1 MEKKL
6 HGADIVID
14 SLRKHGVNLVF
25 GIPGAKIDR
34 LFEGLDGQ
42 DSEDAP
48 KLIVTRHEQNAAF
61 MAQAYG
67 RLTGKTGVAIT
78 TSGPGVGNLVT
89 GIMTANAEGDPM
101 LAIGGQVQRKDL
113 HRATH
118 QSTPSTE
125 IMAPITQYS
134 AEIQDPNNIS
144 EIMANAFEASQDA
157 RKGAAFVSL
166 PQDVDDAE
174 VTEKPLPIYETPK
187 MGPADPN
194 DLQKLVELIK
204 NSKMPVI
211 LVGQRGA
218 DEEITTAL
226 RKLLSDYSLPV
237 VETYQAAG
245 VVSRDLEQQ
254 SYFGRIGLF
263 RNQVGDQLLQQ
274 SDLVIAVGYDPIEY
288 EPRNW
293 NKEGNL
299 RIVNLDTLPAQ
310 IDNHYTPIMQLVG
323 NITTSLTELDKLLKG
338 YEYPL
343 AATEQLA
350 KYKQE
355 LDQDKKIQV
364 PASNDA
370 SHPLAVVHAIQ
381 ENVTDDMHVALD
393 VGSHYIWMA
402 RHFRCYQPRHLLIS
416 NGMQTLGVGLPW
428 AMVAAMLYPE
438 HKSVAVC
445 GDGGFLFSGA
455 ELATAVQHH
464 LNVVTIVWNDGGHYD
479 MVKFQEEM
487 KYSQA
492 AGVKFGNVDIVKYA
506 ESFGATGLRV
516 NEPADLTKVISQA
529 FNIDGPVVVDV
540 PVDYSN
546 NKELAANLIDS
557 QLGSEGNK
565 DYDNII

>member
-6 HGADIVID
+6 YGADVVID
-14 SLRKHGVNLVF
+14 SLKKHGINLVF

-42 DSEDAP
+42 NSEDAP

-67 RLTGKTGVAIT
+67 RLTRKTGVAIA
-78 TSGPGVGNLVT
+78 TSGPGVGNLAT

-118 QSTPSTE
+118 QSTLSTE

-323 NITTSLTELDKLLKG
+323 NIATSLTELDKLLKG
-338 YEYPL
+338 YEYPV
-343 AATEQLA
+343 AATEQLT

-487 KYSQA
+487 KYPQA

-516 NEPADLTKVISQA
+516 NKPADLTKVLSQA

-557 QLGSEGNK
+557 QLG
-565 DYDNII
+565 

>member
-6 HGADIVID
+6 YGADVVID
-14 SLRKHGVNLVF
+14 SLKKHGVNLVF

-34 LFEGLDGQ
+34 LFEGLEGQ

-48 KLIVTRHEQNAAF
+48 KLIVTRHEQNATF

-67 RLTGKTGVAIT
+67 RLTGKTGVAIA
-78 TSGPGVGNLVT
+78 TSGPGVGNLAT

-101 LAIGGQVQRKDL
+101 LAMGGQVQRKDL

-204 NSKMPVI
+204 NSKIPVI

-323 NITTSLTELDKLLKG
+323 NIATSLTELDKLLKE
-338 YEYPL
+338 YEYHV

-364 PASNDA
+364 PTSNDA

-455 ELATAVQHH
+455 ELATAVQYH

-487 KYSQA
+487 KYPQA

-516 NEPADLTKVISQA
+516 NKPADLTKVLSRA

-557 QLGSEGNK
+557 QLG
-565 DYDNII
+565 

>member
-6 HGADIVID
+6 HGADIVIV

-67 RLTGKTGVAIT
+67 RLTGKTGVAIA
-78 TSGPGVGNLVT
+78 TSGPGVGNLAT

-118 QSTPSTE
+118 QSTLSTE

-323 NITTSLTELDKLLKG
+323 NIATSLTGLDKLLKG
-338 YEYPL
+338 YEYPV

-364 PASNDA
+364 PTSNDA

-516 NEPADLTKVISQA
+516 NKPADLTKVLSQA

-557 QLGSEGNK
+557 QLG
-565 DYDNII
+565 

>member
-1 MEKKL
+1 
-6 HGADIVID
+6 
-14 SLRKHGVNLVF
+14 
-25 GIPGAKIDR
+25 
-34 LFEGLDGQ
+34 
-42 DSEDAP
+42 
-48 KLIVTRHEQNAAF
+48 
-61 MAQAYG
+61 
-67 RLTGKTGVAIT
+67 
-78 TSGPGVGNLVT
+78 
-89 GIMTANAEGDPM
+89 
-101 LAIGGQVQRKDL
+101 
-113 HRATH
+113 
-118 QSTPSTE
+118 
-125 IMAPITQYS
+125 
-134 AEIQDPNNIS
+134 
-144 EIMANAFEASQDA
+144 
-157 RKGAAFVSL
+157 
-166 PQDVDDAE
+166 
-174 VTEKPLPIYETPK
+174 
-187 MGPADPN
+187 
-194 DLQKLVELIK
+194 
-204 NSKMPVI
+204 
-211 LVGQRGA
+211 
-218 DEEITTAL
+218 
-226 RKLLSDYSLPV
+226 
-237 VETYQAAG
+237 
-245 VVSRDLEQQ
+245 
-254 SYFGRIGLF
+254 
-263 RNQVGDQLLQQ
+263 
-274 SDLVIAVGYDPIEY
+274 
-288 EPRNW
+288 
-293 NKEGNL
+293 
-299 RIVNLDTLPAQ
+299 
-310 IDNHYTPIMQLVG
+310 MQLVG

-338 YEYPL
+338 YEYPV

-479 MVKFQEEM
+479 MVRFQEEM

-516 NEPADLTKVISQA
+516 NKPADLTKVLSQA

-557 QLGSEGNK
+557 QLG
-565 DYDNII
+565 

>member
-218 DEEITTAL
+218 DEKITTAL

-274 SDLVIAVGYDPIEY
+274 SDLVITVGYDPIEY

-310 IDNHYTPIMQLVG
+310 IDNHFTPIMQLVG
-323 NITTSLTELDKLLKG
+323 NIATSLTELDKLLKG
-338 YEYPL
+338 YEYPV

-355 LDQDKKIQV
+355 LDQDKKIQI
-364 PASNDA
+364 PANDDA

-455 ELATAVQHH
+455 ELATAVQYH
-464 LNVVTIVWNDGGHYD
+464 LNVVTIVWNDGGYYD

-487 KYSQA
+487 KYPQA

-557 QLGSEGNK
+557 QLG
-565 DYDNII
+565 

>member
-6 HGADIVID
+6 YGANVVID
-14 SLRKHGVNLVF
+14 SLRKHGINLVF

-34 LFEGLDGQ
+34 LFEGLNGQ

-67 RLTGKTGVAIT
+67 RLTGKTGVAIA
-78 TSGPGVGNLVT
+78 TSGPGVGNLAT

-194 DLQKLVELIK
+194 DLQKLIELVK

-323 NITTSLTELDKLLKG
+323 NIATSLTELDKLLKG
-338 YEYPL
+338 YEYPV

-364 PASNDA
+364 PASNNA

-487 KYSQA
+487 KYPQA

-516 NEPADLTKVISQA
+516 NKPADLTKVLSQA

-557 QLGSEGNK
+557 QLG
-565 DYDNII
+565 

>member
-1 MEKKL
+1 MEEKL
-6 HGADIVID
+6 HGADVVID

-78 TSGPGVGNLVT
+78 TSGPGVGNLAT

-113 HRATH
+113 YRATH

-226 RKLLSDYSLPV
+226 RKLLSDYLLPV

-323 NITTSLTELDKLLKG
+323 NIAISLTELDKLLKG
-338 YEYPL
+338 YE
-343 AATEQLA
+343 
-350 KYKQE
+350 
-355 LDQDKKIQV
+355 
-364 PASNDA
+364 
-370 SHPLAVVHAIQ
+370 
-381 ENVTDDMHVALD
+381 
-393 VGSHYIWMA
+393 
-402 RHFRCYQPRHLLIS
+402 
-416 NGMQTLGVGLPW
+416 
-428 AMVAAMLYPE
+428 
-438 HKSVAVC
+438 
-445 GDGGFLFSGA
+445 
-455 ELATAVQHH
+455 
-464 LNVVTIVWNDGGHYD
+464 
-479 MVKFQEEM
+479 
-487 KYSQA
+487 
-492 AGVKFGNVDIVKYA
+492 
-506 ESFGATGLRV
+506 
-516 NEPADLTKVISQA
+516 
-529 FNIDGPVVVDV
+529 
-540 PVDYSN
+540 
-546 NKELAANLIDS
+546 
-557 QLGSEGNK
+557 
-565 DYDNII
+565 

>member
-1 MEKKL
+1 MEKKIY
-6 HGADIVID
+6 GADVVID
-14 SLRKHGVNLVF
+14 SLRKHGVDLVF

-34 LFEGLDGQ
+34 LFEALDGK
-42 DSEDAP
+42 DSDDAP

-78 TSGPGVGNLVT
+78 TSGPGVGNLTT
-89 GIMTANAEGDPM
+89 GIMTANAEGDPI

-144 EIMANAFEASQDA
+144 EIMANAFEASQDS

-174 VTEKPLPIYETPK
+174 VTEQPLPIYETPK

-204 NSKMPVI
+204 HSQMPVI

-226 RKLLSDYSLPV
+226 RQLLSDYSLPV

-254 SYFGRIGLF
+254 SYFGRVGLF
-263 RNQVGDQLLQQ
+263 RNQIGDQLLQQ
-274 SDLVIAVGYDPIEY
+274 SDLVITVGYDPIEY

-293 NKEGNL
+293 NKEDKL

-310 IDNHYTPIMQLVG
+310 IDNHFTPIMQLVG
-323 NITTSLTELDKLLKG
+323 NLATSLTELDHLLKG
-338 YEYPL
+338 YKYPQGAAKQL
-343 AATEQLA
+343 AA
-350 KYKQE
+350 YKKQ
-355 LDQDKKIQV
+355 LDQDKKLQA
-364 PASNDA
+364 PASNGA
-370 SHPLAVVHAIQ
+370 SHPLAVVQAIQ
-381 ENVTDDMHVALD
+381 ENVTDDMRVALD

-438 HKSVAVC
+438 HKAVAVC
-445 GDGGFLFSGA
+445 GDGGFLFSAA

-487 KYSQA
+487 KYPQA
-492 AGVKFGNVDIVKYA
+492 AGIKFGDVDIVKYA

-516 NEPADLTKVISQA
+516 DKPADLNRVLKQA
-529 FNIDGPVVVDV
+529 FSIDGPVVVDV

-557 QLGSEGNK
+557 QLG
-565 DYDNII
+565 

>member
-6 HGADIVID
+6 YGADVVID
-14 SLRKHGVNLVF
+14 SLRKHGINLVF

-67 RLTGKTGVAIT
+67 RLTGKTGVAIA
-78 TSGPGVGNLVT
+78 TSGPGVGNLAT

-194 DLQKLVELIK
+194 DLQKLIELVK

-506 ESFGATGLRV
+506 ESFGATGLRI
-516 NEPADLTKVISQA
+516 NKPADLTKVLSQA

-557 QLGSEGNK
+557 QLG
-565 DYDNII
+565 

>member
-6 HGADIVID
+6 YGADVVID
-14 SLRKHGVNLVF
+14 SLKKHGINLVF

-48 KLIVTRHEQNAAF
+48 KLIVTRHEQNATF

-67 RLTGKTGVAIT
+67 RLTGKTGVAIA
-78 TSGPGVGNLVT
+78 TSGPGVGNLAT

-218 DEEITTAL
+218 DEKITTAL

-338 YEYPL
+338 YEYPV

-364 PASNDA
+364 PTSNDA

-516 NEPADLTKVISQA
+516 NKPADLTKVLSQA

-557 QLGSEGNK
+557 QLG
-565 DYDNII
+565 

>member
-42 DSEDAP
+42 NSEDAP

-67 RLTGKTGVAIT
+67 RLTGKTGVAIA
-78 TSGPGVGNLVT
+78 TSGPGVGNLAT

-174 VTEKPLPIYETPK
+174 VAEKPLPIYETPK

-218 DEEITTAL
+218 DEEITVAL

-323 NITTSLTELDKLLKG
+323 NIATSLTELDKLLKG
-338 YEYPL
+338 YEYPV

-364 PASNDA
+364 PASDDA

-438 HKSVAVC
+438 HKSVAIC

-487 KYSQA
+487 KYPQA
-492 AGVKFGNVDIVKYA
+492 AGVKFGDVDIVKYA

-516 NEPADLTKVISQA
+516 NKPADLTKVISRA

-540 PVDYSN
+540 PVDYST

-557 QLGSEGNK
+557 QLG
-565 DYDNII
+565 

>member
-67 RLTGKTGVAIT
+67 RLTGKTGVAIA
-78 TSGPGVGNLVT
+78 TSGPGVGNLAT

-194 DLQKLVELIK
+194 DLQKLIELVK

-288 EPRNW
+288 ETRNW

-323 NITTSLTELDKLLKG
+323 NIATSLTELDKLLKG
-338 YEYPL
+338 YEYPV
-343 AATEQLA
+343 AATEQLV

-364 PASNDA
+364 PASNNA

-487 KYSQA
+487 KYPQA

-516 NEPADLTKVISQA
+516 NKPADLTKVLSQA

-557 QLGSEGNK
+557 QLG
-565 DYDNII
+565 

>member
-1 MEKKL
+1 MEEKL

-78 TSGPGVGNLVT
+78 TSGPGVGNLAT

-438 HKSVAVC
+438 YKSVAVC

-516 NEPADLTKVISQA
+516 NKPADLTKVLSQA

-557 QLGSEGNK
+557 QLG
-565 DYDNII
+565 

>member
-194 DLQKLVELIK
+194 DLQKLIELVK

-288 EPRNW
+288 ETRNW

-323 NITTSLTELDKLLKG
+323 NIATSLTELDKLLKG
-338 YEYPL
+338 YEYPV
-343 AATEQLA
+343 AATEQLV

-364 PASNDA
+364 PASNNA

-455 ELATAVQHH
+455 ELATAVQYH
-464 LNVVTIVWNDGGHYD
+464 LNVVTIVWNDGGYYD

-487 KYSQA
+487 KYPQA

-557 QLGSEGNK
+557 QLG
-565 DYDNII
+565 

>member
-6 HGADIVID
+6 YGADVVID
-14 SLRKHGVNLVF
+14 SLRKHGINLVF

-42 DSEDAP
+42 DSEGAP

-78 TSGPGVGNLVT
+78 TSGPGVGNLAT

-157 RKGAAFVSL
+157 HKGAAFVSL

-254 SYFGRIGLF
+254 SYFGRISLF

-338 YEYPL
+338 YEYPV

-479 MVKFQEEM
+479 MVRFQEEM

-516 NEPADLTKVISQA
+516 NKPADLTKVLSQA

-557 QLGSEGNK
+557 QLG
-565 DYDNII
+565 

>member
-6 HGADIVID
+6 YGADVVID
-14 SLRKHGVNLVF
+14 SLKKHGVNLVF

-67 RLTGKTGVAIT
+67 RLTGKTGVAIA
-78 TSGPGVGNLVT
+78 TSGPGVGNLAT

-118 QSTPSTE
+118 QSTLSTE

-323 NITTSLTELDKLLKG
+323 NIATSLTGLDKLLKG
-338 YEYPL
+338 YEYPV

-364 PASNDA
+364 PTSNDA

-428 AMVAAMLYPE
+428 ATVAAMLYPE

-487 KYSQA
+487 KYPQA
-492 AGVKFGNVDIVKYA
+492 AGVIFGNVDIVKYA

-516 NEPADLTKVISQA
+516 NKPADLTKVLSQA

-557 QLGSEGNK
+557 QLG
-565 DYDNII
+565 

>member
-6 HGADIVID
+6 YGADVVID
-14 SLRKHGVNLVF
+14 SLKKHGVNLVF

-67 RLTGKTGVAIT
+67 RLTGKTGVVIA
-78 TSGPGVGNLVT
+78 TSGPGVGNLAT

-218 DEEITTAL
+218 DEKITTAL

-323 NITTSLTELDKLLKG
+323 NIATSLTELDKLLKG
-338 YEYPL
+338 YEYPV

-364 PASNDA
+364 PTSNDA

-516 NEPADLTKVISQA
+516 NKPADLTKVISQA

-557 QLGSEGNK
+557 QLG
-565 DYDNII
+565 

>member
-6 HGADIVID
+6 RGADVVID
-14 SLRKHGVNLVF
+14 SLKKHGINLVF

-67 RLTGKTGVAIT
+67 RLTGKTGVAIA
-78 TSGPGVGNLVT
+78 TSGPGVGNLAT

-226 RKLLSDYSLPV
+226 RELLSDYSLPV

-323 NITTSLTELDKLLKG
+323 NIATSLTELDKLLKG
-338 YEYPL
+338 YEYPV
-343 AATEQLA
+343 AATEKLA

-381 ENVTDDMHVALD
+381 ENVNDDMHVALD

-487 KYSQA
+487 KYPQA

-516 NEPADLTKVISQA
+516 NKPADLTKVLSQA

-557 QLGSEGNK
+557 QLG
-565 DYDNII
+565 

>member
-1 MEKKL
+1 MEEKL

-78 TSGPGVGNLVT
+78 TSGPGVGNLAT

-516 NEPADLTKVISQA
+516 NKPADLTNVLSQA

-557 QLGSEGNK
+557 QLG
-565 DYDNII
+565 

>member
-6 HGADIVID
+6 YGADVVID
-14 SLRKHGVNLVF
+14 SLKKHGINLVF

-42 DSEDAP
+42 GSEDAP

-67 RLTGKTGVAIT
+67 RLTGKTGVAIA
-78 TSGPGVGNLVT
+78 TSGPGVGNLAT

-118 QSTPSTE
+118 QSTLSTE

-323 NITTSLTELDKLLKG
+323 NIATSLTELDKLLKG
-338 YEYPL
+338 YEYPV

-487 KYSQA
+487 KYPQA

-516 NEPADLTKVISQA
+516 NKPADLTKVLSQA

-557 QLGSEGNK
+557 QLG
-565 DYDNII
+565 

>member
-6 HGADIVID
+6 YGTDVVID
-14 SLRKHGVNLVF
+14 SLRKHGINLVF

-42 DSEDAP
+42 DSEGAP

-78 TSGPGVGNLVT
+78 TSGPGVGNLAT

-338 YEYPL
+338 YEYPV

-516 NEPADLTKVISQA
+516 NKPADLTKVLSQA

-557 QLGSEGNK
+557 QLG
-565 DYDNII
+565 

>member
-1 MEKKL
+1 MEEKL
-6 HGADIVID
+6 HGADVVID

-78 TSGPGVGNLVT
+78 TSGPGVGNLAT

-516 NEPADLTKVISQA
+516 NKPADLTKVISQA

-557 QLGSEGNK
+557 QLG
-565 DYDNII
+565 

>member
-6 HGADIVID
+6 YGADVVID
-14 SLRKHGVNLVF
+14 SLRKHGINLVF

-67 RLTGKTGVAIT
+67 RLTGKTGVAIA
-78 TSGPGVGNLVT
+78 TSGPGVGNLAT

-218 DEEITTAL
+218 DEEITIAL

-323 NITTSLTELDKLLKG
+323 NIATSLTELDKLLKG
-338 YEYPL
+338 YEYPV

-364 PASNDA
+364 PTSNDA

-428 AMVAAMLYPE
+428 AMVAAMLYPK

-455 ELATAVQHH
+455 ELATAVQYH

-487 KYSQA
+487 KYPQA

-516 NEPADLTKVISQA
+516 NKPADLAKVLSQA

-557 QLGSEGNK
+557 QLG
-565 DYDNII
+565 

>member
-6 HGADIVID
+6 FGADVVID
-14 SLRKHGVNLVF
+14 SLKKHGVNLVF

-67 RLTGKTGVAIT
+67 RLTGKTGVAIA
-78 TSGPGVGNLVT
+78 TSGPGVGNLAT

-118 QSTPSTE
+118 QSTLSTE

-323 NITTSLTELDKLLKG
+323 NIATSLTGLDKLLKG
-338 YEYPL
+338 YEYPV

-364 PASNDA
+364 PTSNDA

-428 AMVAAMLYPE
+428 ATVAAMLYPE

-487 KYSQA
+487 KYPQA

-516 NEPADLTKVISQA
+516 NKPADLTKVLSQA

-557 QLGSEGNK
+557 QLG
-565 DYDNII
+565 

>member
-274 SDLVIAVGYDPIEY
+274 SDLVITVGYDPIEY
-288 EPRNW
+288 EPQNW

-310 IDNHYTPIMQLVG
+310 IDNHFTPIMQLVG
-323 NITTSLTELDKLLKG
+323 NIATSLTELDKLLKG
-338 YEYPL
+338 YEYPV

-355 LDQDKKIQV
+355 LDQDKKIQI
-364 PASNDA
+364 PASDDA

-455 ELATAVQHH
+455 ELATAVQYH
-464 LNVVTIVWNDGGHYD
+464 LNVVTIVWNDGGYYD

-487 KYSQA
+487 KYPQA

-557 QLGSEGNK
+557 QLG
-565 DYDNII
+565 

>member
-218 DEEITTAL
+218 DEKITTAL

-274 SDLVIAVGYDPIEY
+274 SDLVITVGYDPIEY

-310 IDNHYTPIMQLVG
+310 IDNHFTPIMQLVG
-323 NITTSLTELDKLLKG
+323 NIATSLTELDKLLKG
-338 YEYPL
+338 YEYPV

-355 LDQDKKIQV
+355 LDQDKKIQI
-364 PASNDA
+364 PASDDA

-455 ELATAVQHH
+455 ELATAVQYH
-464 LNVVTIVWNDGGHYD
+464 LNVVTIVWNDGGYYD

-487 KYSQA
+487 KYPQA

-557 QLGSEGNK
+557 QLG
-565 DYDNII
+565 

>member
-67 RLTGKTGVAIT
+67 RLTGKTGVAIA
-78 TSGPGVGNLVT
+78 TSGPGVGNLAT

-118 QSTPSTE
+118 QSTLSTE

-323 NITTSLTELDKLLKG
+323 NIATSLTGLDKLLKG
-338 YEYPL
+338 YEYPV

-364 PASNDA
+364 PTSNDA

-428 AMVAAMLYPE
+428 VMVAAMLYPE

-516 NEPADLTKVISQA
+516 NKPADLTKVLSQA

-557 QLGSEGNK
+557 QLG
-565 DYDNII
+565 

>member
-6 HGADIVID
+6 YGADVVID
-14 SLRKHGVNLVF
+14 SLKKHGINLVF

-48 KLIVTRHEQNAAF
+48 KLIVTRHEQNATF

-67 RLTGKTGVAIT
+67 RLTGKTGVAIA

-89 GIMTANAEGDPM
+89 GIMTANAEGDSM

-218 DEEITTAL
+218 DEKITTAL

-323 NITTSLTELDKLLKG
+323 NIATSLTELDKLLKG
-338 YEYPL
+338 YEYPV

-364 PASNDA
+364 PTSNDA

-487 KYSQA
+487 KYPQA
-492 AGVKFGNVDIVKYA
+492 AGVKFGNVDIIKYA

-516 NEPADLTKVISQA
+516 NKPADLTKVLSQA

-557 QLGSEGNK
+557 QLG
-565 DYDNII
+565 

>member
-6 HGADIVID
+6 YGADVVID
-14 SLRKHGVNLVF
+14 SLKKHGINLVF

-48 KLIVTRHEQNAAF
+48 KLIVTRHEQNATF

-67 RLTGKTGVAIT
+67 RLTGKTGVAIA

-89 GIMTANAEGDPM
+89 GIMTANAEGDSM

-218 DEEITTAL
+218 DEKITTAL

-323 NITTSLTELDKLLKG
+323 NIATSLTELDKLLKG
-338 YEYPL
+338 YEYPV

-364 PASNDA
+364 PTSNDA

-487 KYSQA
+487 KYPQA

-516 NEPADLTKVISQA
+516 NKPADLTKVLSQA

-557 QLGSEGNK
+557 QLG
-565 DYDNII
+565 

>member
-67 RLTGKTGVAIT
+67 RLTGKTGVAIA
-78 TSGPGVGNLVT
+78 TSGPGVGKFTT

-118 QSTPSTE
+118 QSTLSTE

-323 NITTSLTELDKLLKG
+323 NIATSLTGLDKLLKG
-338 YEYPL
+338 YEYPV

-364 PASNDA
+364 PTSNDA

-516 NEPADLTKVISQA
+516 NKPADLTKVLSQA

-557 QLGSEGNK
+557 QLG
-565 DYDNII
+565 

>member
-6 HGADIVID
+6 YGADVVID
-14 SLRKHGVNLVF
+14 SLKKHGVNLVF

-67 RLTGKTGVAIT
+67 RLTGKTGVAIA
-78 TSGPGVGNLVT
+78 TSGPGVGNLAT

-118 QSTPSTE
+118 QSTLSTE

-204 NSKMPVI
+204 TSKMPVI

-323 NITTSLTELDKLLKG
+323 NIATSLTGLDKLLKG
-338 YEYPL
+338 YEYPV

-364 PASNDA
+364 PTSNDA

-428 AMVAAMLYPE
+428 ATVAAMLYPE

-487 KYSQA
+487 KYPQA

-516 NEPADLTKVISQA
+516 NKPADLTKVLSQA

-557 QLGSEGNK
+557 QLG
-565 DYDNII
+565 

>member
-6 HGADIVID
+6 YGADVVID
-14 SLRKHGVNLVF
+14 SLRKHGINLVF

-42 DSEDAP
+42 DSEGAP

-78 TSGPGVGNLVT
+78 TSGPGVGNLAT

-157 RKGAAFVSL
+157 HKGAAFVSL

-338 YEYPL
+338 YEYPV

-455 ELATAVQHH
+455 ELATAVQRH

-479 MVKFQEEM
+479 MVRFQEEM

-516 NEPADLTKVISQA
+516 NKPADLTKVLSQA

-557 QLGSEGNK
+557 QLG
-565 DYDNII
+565 

>member
-6 HGADIVID
+6 YGADVVID
-14 SLRKHGVNLVF
+14 SLRKHGINLVF
-25 GIPGAKIDR
+25 GIPGAKFDR

-42 DSEDAP
+42 DSEGAP

-78 TSGPGVGNLVT
+78 TSGPGVGNLAT

-338 YEYPL
+338 YEYPV

-479 MVKFQEEM
+479 MVRFQEEM

-516 NEPADLTKVISQA
+516 NKPADLTKVLSQA

-557 QLGSEGNK
+557 QLG
-565 DYDNII
+565 

>member
-67 RLTGKTGVAIT
+67 RLTGKTGVAIA
-78 TSGPGVGNLVT
+78 TSGPGVGNLAT

-118 QSTPSTE
+118 QSTLSTE

-254 SYFGRIGLF
+254 SYFGRVGLF

-323 NITTSLTELDKLLKG
+323 NIATSLTGLDKLLKG
-338 YEYPL
+338 YEYPV

-364 PASNDA
+364 PTSNDA

-516 NEPADLTKVISQA
+516 NKPADLTKVLSQA

-557 QLGSEGNK
+557 QLG
-565 DYDNII
+565 

>member
-67 RLTGKTGVAIT
+67 RLTGKTGVAIA
-78 TSGPGVGNLVT
+78 TSGPGVGNLAT

-118 QSTPSTE
+118 QSTLSTE

-323 NITTSLTELDKLLKG
+323 NIATSLTGLDKLLKG
-338 YEYPL
+338 YEYPV

-364 PASNDA
+364 PTSNDA

-428 AMVAAMLYPE
+428 ATVAAMLYPE

-487 KYSQA
+487 KYPQA
-492 AGVKFGNVDIVKYA
+492 VGVKFGNVDIVKYA

-516 NEPADLTKVISQA
+516 NKPADLTKVISQA

-557 QLGSEGNK
+557 QLG
-565 DYDNII
+565 

>member
-6 HGADIVID
+6 YGADVVID
-14 SLRKHGVNLVF
+14 SLKKHGVNLVF

-67 RLTGKTGVAIT
+67 RLTGKTGVAIA
-78 TSGPGVGNLVT
+78 TSGPGVGNLAT

-118 QSTPSTE
+118 QSTLSTE

-323 NITTSLTELDKLLKG
+323 NIATSLTGLDKLLKG
-338 YEYPL
+338 YEYPV

-364 PASNDA
+364 PTSNDA

-516 NEPADLTKVISQA
+516 NKPADLTKVLSQA

-557 QLGSEGNK
+557 QLG
-565 DYDNII
+565 

>member
-6 HGADIVID
+6 YGADVVID
-14 SLRKHGVNLVF
+14 SLRKHGINLVF

-42 DSEDAP
+42 DSEGAP

-67 RLTGKTGVAIT
+67 RLTGKTGIAIT
-78 TSGPGVGNLVT
+78 TSGPGVGNLAT

-338 YEYPL
+338 YEYPV

-479 MVKFQEEM
+479 MVRFQEEM

-516 NEPADLTKVISQA
+516 NKPADLTKVLSQA

-557 QLGSEGNK
+557 QLG
-565 DYDNII
+565 

>member
-1 MEKKL
+1 MEEKL

-78 TSGPGVGNLVT
+78 TSGPGVGNLAT

-218 DEEITTAL
+218 DEEITTAI

-323 NITTSLTELDKLLKG
+323 NIAISLTELDKLLKG
-338 YEYPL
+338 YEYPV

-557 QLGSEGNK
+557 QLG
-565 DYDNII
+565 